1 MKKSHLVLSL
11 LTTFSIVITFC
22 ACDDKYVGVTKTNQA
37 DSLINI
43 AYKNHNY
50 DDLIIL
56 ADSLQEINE
65 LSDMKACY
73 WRGYAFSRQKM
84 MRLAESNWQ
93 RAITIDIQTDE
104 DREYYAKS
112 ANRLAGALLLK
123 GEYEATMKVAIP
135 AMEMMEKTGLDQSAD
150 YTYLLVTV
158 GCCQLKLERS
168 TEAAV
173 NFEQAYQRYSKMT
186 MEDPT
191 ASQYTNAIVGVITIT
206 DNYLLQKRYT
216 EAFYWLSH
224 FEELL
229 NQYKE
234 LPDAEQ
240 NFYDKQEARLN
251 FYRASTLEGMG
262 RHTEAARAYD
272 KARQTEYAMT
282 NDGKLEA
289 TTYLMSAKR
298 WEEAA
303 HNFEVLDDQVHKYG
317 ATLSLDIIQ
326 HYLLQ
331 KYRANVGANQVD
343 SALHIGL
350 QICTALDSAIV
361 QMQQDEALELAT
373 LYNLQ
378 QKETVFVQQRAD
390 MAHQR
395 MVATILAMIL
405 IILFFVLIIYFRHK
419 TAMRLETAYY
429 QLEIANEKTKESS
442 RMKTS
447 FIHQISH
454 EIRTPLNILSGFAQ
468 IISTPDITLDEETKR
483 DINQKIMEN
492 TTRITELVNK
502 MLELSDVSSKT
513 VIERSDNIPAVQVA
527 VEAMNAFP
535 IGEKYMI
542 PIDLQLSENV
552 NDINILT
559 NEQAATRALVLL
571 LDNAEKYTKE
581 GTIRLSVA
589 LADEKTVRYT
599 VEDTGIGIPPAEEE
613 HVFEKFVQLD
623 ENKEGTG
630 IGLTVARSFAR
641 RLGGDVT
648 LDTTYTSGARFI
660 MTLPV

>member
-186 MEDPT
+186 VEDPT

-262 RHTEAARAYD
+262 QHTEAARAYD
-272 KARQTEYAMT
+272 KARQTAYAAT
-282 NDGKLEA
+282 NEGKLEA
-289 TTYLMSAKR
+289 TTYLMSAQR

-513 VIERSDNIPAVQVA
+513 VIERSDNIPAVQIA
-527 VEAMNAFP
+527 VEAINAFP

-542 PIDLQLSENV
+542 PIDLQLEDSV
-552 NDINILT
+552 NDICIQT

-641 RLGGDVT
+641 RLGGDIT

>member
-1 MKKSHLVLSL
+1 MKKKHLILFL
-11 LTTFSIVITFC
+11 LTTLSIITTFC
-22 ACDDKYVGVTKTNQA
+22 ACDKQYVYITKTDQA

-43 AYKNHNY
+43 AYKNHDY
-50 DDLIIL
+50 DSLIIL
-56 ADSLQEINE
+56 ADSMQKTGE

-73 WRGYAFSRQKM
+73 WRGYAFSRQKK

-93 RAITIDIQTDE
+93 RAITLEIITDE
-104 DREYYAKS
+104 DKEYYAKS

-135 AMEMMEKTGLDQSAD
+135 AMEMMEKAGQDQSAD

-158 GCCQLKLERS
+158 GCCQLKLERP

-173 NFEQAYQRYSKMT
+173 SFEKAFLRYSNMT
-186 MEDPT
+186 AQDPT

-206 DNYLLQKRYT
+206 DNYLLQKRFT
-216 EAFYWLSH
+216 EAFYWTSH
-224 FEELL
+224 LEELL
-229 NQYKE
+229 KQYKQ
-234 LPDAEQ
+234 LADAEQ
-240 NFYDKQEARLN
+240 SFYDKQEARLN
-251 FYRASTLEGMG
+251 FYRATTLEGLG
-262 RHTEAARAYD
+262 QHTEAAKAYD

-289 TTYLMSAKR
+289 TTYLMSAHR

-303 HNFEVLDDQVHKYG
+303 HNFEVFDEQLNKYG

-343 SALHIGL
+343 SALNIGM
-350 QICTALDSAIV
+350 QICSALDTAIV

-378 QKETVFVQQRAD
+378 QKETIFVQQKAD
-390 MAHQR
+390 MDRQR
-395 MVATILAMIL
+395 MVATIVALAL
-405 IILFFVLIIYFRHK
+405 IIMFFVLIIYFRHK
-419 TAMRLETAYY
+419 ASMRLETAYY
-429 QLEIANEKTKESS
+429 QLEIANEKALESS

-447 FIHQISH
+447 FIHQMSH

-468 IISTPDITLDEETKR
+468 IISTPDIKLDEETKQDMNR
-483 DINQKIMEN
+483 KIMEN
-492 TTRITELVNK
+492 SIRITELVNK
-502 MLELSDVSSKT
+502 MLELSEASSKT
-513 VIERSDNIPAVQVA
+513 VIERTDNIPAVQIA
-527 VEAMNAFP
+527 MEAMNAFP
-535 IGEKYMI
+535 MGEKFKI
-542 PIDLQLSENV
+542 PIDLQQDEKISN
-552 NDINILT
+552 IRILT

-571 LDNAEKYTKE
+571 LGNAEKYTKE
-581 GTIRLSVA
+581 GNIHLRVDHPS
-589 LADEKTVRYT
+589 EGIIRYT
-599 VEDTGIGIPPAEEE
+599 VEDTGIGIPLDEAEHIFEE
-613 HVFEKFVQLD
+613 FVQLD

-630 IGLTVARSFAR
+630 IGLTVARSIAN
-641 RLGGDVT
+641 RLGGNVI